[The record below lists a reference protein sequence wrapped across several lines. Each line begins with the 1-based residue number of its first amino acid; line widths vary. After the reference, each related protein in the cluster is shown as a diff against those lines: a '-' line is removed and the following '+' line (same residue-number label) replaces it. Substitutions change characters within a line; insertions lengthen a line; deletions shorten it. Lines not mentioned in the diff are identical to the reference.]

1 MKEITNRS
9 VIIVRP
15 KAPFIDW
22 VRSDDDESKHITAD
36 DIAEEPNVYL
46 VDDYDMEGEKVR
58 IIEKNYKEIFEEEL
72 NSWITD
78 ESAWPKK
85 RDLKTFKEWFHVDFH
100 SIVFDLSDEDYLIE
114 EC

>member
-1 MKEITNRS
+1 MKEITNRA

-15 KAPFIDW
+15 KAPFIEW
-22 VRSDDDESKHITAD
+22 VRSADDESKHITAEA
-36 DIAEEPNVYL
+36 IAEEPNVYL
-46 VDDYDMEGEKVR
+46 VDDYDMDGEKAR
-58 IIEKNYKEIFEEEL
+58 IIAENYKGIFEEEL

-100 SIVFDLSDEDYLIE
+100 SIVFDLSDEDYIIE